1 MSQETD
7 STTDTNGTAGAD
19 SATVAAGAEFT
30 VERVLAEAAHI
41 LAEPVEDI
49 DPAEDL
55 FDRGMDSVRM
65 MSLMEQWR
73 TAGVEVEF
81 ADLAEQPTINAWVA
95 LLNG

>member
-1 MSQETD
+1 MSQETN
-7 STTDTNGTAGAD
+7 STT
-19 SATVAAGAEFT
+19 GAEFT

-41 LAEPVEDI
+41 LAEPAEDI

-73 TAGVEVEF
+73 AAGVEVEF

-95 LLNG
+95 LLNS

>member
-1 MSQETD
+1 VAETD
-7 STTDTNGTAGAD
+7 STTDTTGHGTADGSTGTGGA
-19 SATVAAGAEFT
+19 GFT

-41 LAEPVEDI
+41 LAEPAEDI

-65 MSLMEQWR
+65 MSLMERWR
-73 TAGVEVEF
+73 AAGAEVEF
-81 ADLAEQPTINAWVA
+81 ADLAEQPTIDAWVA

>member
-7 STTDTNGTAGAD
+7 GTNDTTGTDT
-19 SATVAAGAEFT
+19 GAEFT

-41 LAEPVEDI
+41 LAEPAEDI

-65 MSLMEQWR
+65 MSLMERWR
-73 TAGVEVEF
+73 AAGAEVEF
-81 ADLAEQPTINAWVA
+81 ADLAEKPTVDAWVA